1 MVSGNI
7 DLLSFT
13 WLGLLVL
20 RVIAARHFAQAIF
33 DKLNGVFVFDDKV
46 SQHQIRLLTRPAPDI
61 LEVPDSAP
69 DPARRLHVQV
79 QYGQSGQ
86 LWTLLYHPM
95 RLFL

>member
-7 DLLSFT
+7 DLLGFT

-46 SQHQIRLLTRPAPDI
+46 SQHQIRLITSPAPNV
-61 LEVPDSAP
+61 LKMPDRKLFPVLGIDQPHIPVFIFRMQDRDA
-69 DPARRLHVQV
+69 
-79 QYGQSGQ
+79 
-86 LWTLLYHPM
+86 HP
-95 RLFL
+95 FE